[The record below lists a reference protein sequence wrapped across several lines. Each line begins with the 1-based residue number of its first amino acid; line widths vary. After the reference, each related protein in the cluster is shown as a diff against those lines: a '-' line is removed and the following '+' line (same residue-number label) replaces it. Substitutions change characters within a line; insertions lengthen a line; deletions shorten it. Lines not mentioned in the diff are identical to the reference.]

1 LSALWLTKAAA
12 DLIQDPLRKA
22 VKLQWWAACVELLD
36 DAVQWEWLDQW
47 DYVVY
52 HAAEA
57 GQSQVVQQLLEKW
70 ACHQPQEGP
79 WAEDTHDLDR
89 DDIVFLDRR
98 YSE

>member
-1 LSALWLTKAAA
+1 M
-12 DLIQDPLRKA
+12 
-22 VKLQWWAACVELLD
+22 ELLGNPKY
-36 DAVQWEWLDQW
+36 WEWSTRW
-47 DYVVY
+47 DCAMY